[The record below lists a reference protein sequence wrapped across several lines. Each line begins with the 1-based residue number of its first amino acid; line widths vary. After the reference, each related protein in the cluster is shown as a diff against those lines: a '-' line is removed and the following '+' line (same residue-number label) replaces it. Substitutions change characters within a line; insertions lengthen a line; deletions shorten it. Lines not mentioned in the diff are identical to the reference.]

1 MLDLDHHLGLYLP
14 TVGAESPSAIY
25 ALYALSARHRELAC
39 GVPDMAQFESERFYN
54 MSKWGTKAMYA
65 TDASDAL
72 EARMIRLIVD
82 LISTPFSSWTPI
94 LGQTVNSS
102 TPLHAYAHKPG
113 LAASL
118 FWCIFRFDLAAALVN
133 ETHMTTDLD
142 TLITLD
148 RLPDGVLGVFENVG
162 FDDNVDP
169 ACVDR
174 YALRALLLCGEA
186 VRVLQDYR
194 QREAGDERPGRA
206 RPQNHLV
213 QWQNKWNELSAWYT
227 NRRRFVKPLLEL
239 SSSAGDRADT
249 NAFPTIIFSTAAAT
263 LANLVYH
270 TAAMTLLDCKPKTLK
285 VPGQH
290 SPAASLHWHAQRT
303 CAIAVSNASFE
314 NWDLCMIAC
323 VLRAARK
330 MTHRDQQAAVLATL
344 RLARETTG
352 WKIDGDMQN
361 LQEFWR
367 LAEHS

>member
-1 MLDLDHHLGLYLP
+1 MTSNALAQPSTASTDEITEERGLELLRYYRYHVAPWLDMLDLDHHLGLYLP

-174 YALRALLLCGEA
+174 
-186 VRVLQDYR
+186 
-194 QREAGDERPGRA
+194 
-206 RPQNHLV
+206 
-213 QWQNKWNELSAWYT
+213 
-227 NRRRFVKPLLEL
+227 
-239 SSSAGDRADT
+239 
-249 NAFPTIIFSTAAAT
+249 
-263 LANLVYH
+263 
-270 TAAMTLLDCKPKTLK
+270 
-285 VPGQH
+285 
-290 SPAASLHWHAQRT
+290 
-303 CAIAVSNASFE
+303 NASFE